1 MVNSFKGLKQL
12 TDHTFQQ
19 LKENDF
25 HFVPGPESN
34 SISVIMKHMAGNMV
48 SRWTDFLTSDGEK
61 ELRNRDSEF
70 VDEFKTNDELKAHWE
85 KGWKCLSEYSA
96 PLGKG
101 EVNESQNK
109 TAQNGINTPAII
121 TLYASLLNY

>member
-1 MVNSFKGLKQL
+1 MPQDNNSAGNLYLNSMVNSFKGLKQL

-34 SISVIMKHMAGNMV
+34 NISVIMKHMAGNMV

-70 VDEFKTNDELKAHWE
+70 EFIDEFKNLDELKSFW
-85 KGWKCLSEYSA
+85 
-96 PLGKG
+96 
-101 EVNESQNK
+101 
-109 TAQNGINTPAII
+109 
-121 TLYASLLNY
+121 